1 MQDCCFRPINLP
13 RGWQKVLTRSLKK
26 GMGNIELIP
35 KQNESCFPFSKNIR
49 NENDEGNVYGSIF
62 VKTISKKQGLK
73 NSLLG
78 NAKNSLLC
86 LKKCKHFKKP
96 F

>member
-1 MQDCCFRPINLP
+1 
-13 RGWQKVLTRSLKK
+13 
-26 GMGNIELIP
+26 MGNIELIP

-62 VKTISKKQGLK
+62 VKTISTKQGLK

-78 NAKNSLLC
+78 NA
-86 LKKCKHFKKP
+86 
-96 F
+96 